1 VKHLLVGGR
10 QRARIAIERAMGE
23 AGLASLDAELGPGGT
38 QALLAGGWL
47 ADAQMQAIELA
58 LAWPYGTINAIVDR
72 PPYSELSG
80 TEHAMVALMHEL
92 SEPERAA
99 LIELV
104 KVTKAAQGAARTD
117 QQVIDGELA

>member
-1 VKHLLVGGR
+1 
-10 QRARIAIERAMGE
+10 
-23 AGLASLDAELGPGGT
+23 
-38 QALLAGGWL
+38 
-47 ADAQMQAIELA
+47 
-58 LAWPYGTINAIVDR
+58 
-72 PPYSELSG
+72 
-80 TEHAMVALMHEL
+80 MVALMHEL